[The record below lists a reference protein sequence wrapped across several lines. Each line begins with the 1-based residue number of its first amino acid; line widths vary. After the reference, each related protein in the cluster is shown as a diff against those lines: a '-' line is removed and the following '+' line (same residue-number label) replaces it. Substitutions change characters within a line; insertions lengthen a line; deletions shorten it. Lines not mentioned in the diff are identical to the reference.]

1 MIELV
6 PYSSEFK
13 NDTIKNILDF
23 YNFHSL
29 LLNKKSN
36 DQKANDIKAEK
47 NLENWLQ
54 NSHEWYI
61 IQYKEIVV
69 GFLHIG
75 YRGGNVAWI
84 EDIYVDKVYRNK
96 GIATQSIHIA
106 EEIIKS
112 HEGYTSVCFDVVPQ
126 NAAALNLYYKLGYH
140 NLSLITIRKELYENN
155 RDRTE
160 KFMGLD
166 FKY

>member
-1 MIELV
+1 M
-6 PYSSEFK
+6 
-13 NDTIKNILDF
+13 
-23 YNFHSL
+23 
-29 LLNKKSN
+29 
-36 DQKANDIKAEK
+36 
-47 NLENWLQ
+47 
-54 NSHEWYI
+54 

-112 HEGYTSVCFDVVPQ
+112 HEGYPSVCFDVVPQ